1 MILAAGLGSFASERI
16 DLARRGRVFGIPIA
30 IGALAA
36 LEVAVLQPVLD
47 ATVAWGLPGRT
58 LVVSLFLVPLAFL
71 MGHCFPLGVRLLG
84 QHSDRVAAWMWGVN
98 GACSVMASILAVMM
112 SMWIAIDAGLLL
124 AAALYLLLLVPM
136 RRLWVA
142 PVQ

>member
-1 MILAAGLGSFASERI
+1 MILSAGLGSFASERI
-16 DLARRGRVFGIPIA
+16 DLSRRRRVFGIPIA
-30 IGALAA
+30 ISALAA
-36 LEVAVLQPVLD
+36 LEVALLQPTLD

-58 LVVSLFLVPLAFL
+58 LVVSLFVAPLAFL
-71 MGHCFPLGVRLLG
+71 MGQCFPMGVRLLG

-98 GACSVMASILAVMM
+98 GACSVMASILAVMV

-124 AAALYLLLLVPM
+124 AAVLYLLLIVPM

-142 PVQ
+142 PVP